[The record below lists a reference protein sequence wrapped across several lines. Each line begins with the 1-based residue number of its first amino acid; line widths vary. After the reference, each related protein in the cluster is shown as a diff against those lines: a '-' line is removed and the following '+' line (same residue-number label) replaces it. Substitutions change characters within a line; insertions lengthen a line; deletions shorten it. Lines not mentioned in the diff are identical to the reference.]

1 MTIVM
6 RHFHILLAILGGVAT
21 LCGCA
26 SQFNIDGNS
35 SIAGLDG
42 QKMYLRISTCEG
54 PNQTICLDSCEVVHG
69 MFSFGGAV
77 DSVAMADLYI
87 GNFPMMPVVL
97 EDGRLFIQMDNM
109 MQTISGGPLNERLN
123 TFLAERNRCEASL
136 MDLDRRARMMMYEG
150 KSLDQVLVAFDP
162 LKNSLIDQMNA
173 LDAAFVRENYTNV
186 LGPGY
191 FMRICTDAQGFPR
204 SDEEIVSILADAPQ
218 SFLANPFIDHF
229 LNHAG
234 ITHDMLD
241 ACRKQSP
248 ATQPKVRRPAP
259 PKTKGKPVVRPK
271 QK

>member
-1 MTIVM
+1 M
-6 RHFHILLAILGGVAT
+6 RHYCILFAIIEGIAT

-42 QKMYLRISTCEG
+42 QKMYLRISTCDG
-54 PNQTICLDSCEVVHG
+54 PDKTICLDSCEVVHG

-87 GNFPMMPVVL
+87 GSFPMMPVVL
-97 EDGRLFIQMDNM
+97 EDRRLFVQMDNM
-109 MQTISGGPLNERLN
+109 MQTISGGPLNDRLN

-136 MDLDRRARMMMYEG
+136 MELDRRARMMMYEG
-150 KSLDQVLVAFDP
+150 KSLDEILVAFDP
-162 LKNSLIDQMNA
+162 LKNTVIDQMNA

-191 FMRICTDAQGFPR
+191 FMRICTDDKGLPR
-204 SDEEIVSILADAPQ
+204 NDNEIISILADAPKV
-218 SFLANPFIDHF
+218 FLDNPFIDHF

-234 ITHDMLD
+234 ITADMLD
-241 ACRKQSP
+241 ACRTRIPVRPSKI
-248 ATQPKVRRPAP
+248 RRPAP
-259 PKTKGKPVVRPK
+259 PKTKGKPLNRVK

>member
-1 MTIVM
+1 M
-6 RHFHILLAILGGVAT
+6 RHYCILLAILEGIAT

-42 QKMYLRISTCEG
+42 QKMYLRISTCDG
-54 PNQTICLDSCEVVHG
+54 LDQTICLDSCEVVHG
-69 MFSFGGAV
+69 TFSFGGAV

-87 GNFPMMPVVL
+87 GSFPMMPVVL
-97 EDGRLFIQMDNM
+97 EDGRLFIQMDDI

-123 TFLAERNRCEASL
+123 TFLVQRSRCEASL

-150 KSLDQVLVAFDP
+150 KSLDQIVVACEP
-162 LKNSLIDQMNA
+162 IKNTLIGQLNA
-173 LDAAFVRENYTNV
+173 LDAEFVRDNYTNV

-191 FMRICTDAQGFPR
+191 FMRICTDEKGMPR
-204 SDEEIVSILADAPQ
+204 NDNEIISILADAPP

-234 ITHDMLD
+234 ITPDMLN
-241 ACRKQSP
+241 ANRKQFPVVQS
-248 ATQPKVRRPAP
+248 KVRRPSPLKA
-259 PKTKGKPVVRPK
+259 KGRTIERAK

>member
-1 MTIVM
+1 M
-6 RHFHILLAILGGVAT
+6 RHYCILLAILEGIVT

-35 SIAGLDG
+35 SIAGIDG
-42 QKMYLRISTCEG
+42 QKMYLRIATCDG
-54 PNQTICLDSCEVVHG
+54 PDKTVCLDSCEVVHG

-87 GNFPMMPVVL
+87 GSFPMMPVVL
-97 EDGRLFIQMDNM
+97 EDRRLFVQMDNM

-150 KSLDQVLVAFDP
+150 KTLDQVLVAFDP
-162 LKNSLIDQMNA
+162 LKSTLINQMNA

-191 FMRICTDAQGFPR
+191 FMRICTDGNGVPR
-204 SDEEIVSILADAPQ
+204 NDSEIISILADAPQ

-234 ITHDMLD
+234 ITHDMLN
-241 ACRKQSP
+241 ANRKITP
-248 ATQPKVRRPAP
+248 AAQPRNRKAP
-259 PKTKGKPVVRPK
+259 SSRAKRKPVEQRK
-271 QK
+271 KK

>member
-1 MTIVM
+1 M
-6 RHFHILLAILGGVAT
+6 RHYCILLAILEGIAT

-42 QKMYLRISTCEG
+42 QKMYLRISTCDG
-54 PNQTICLDSCEVVHG
+54 PGQTICLDSCEVVHG

-87 GNFPMMPVVL
+87 GSFPMMPVVL
-97 EDGRLFIQMDNM
+97 EDGRLFVQMDNM

-123 TFLAERNRCEASL
+123 TFLAQRNRCEASL

-150 KSLDQVLVAFDP
+150 KSLDQILVAFDP
-162 LKNSLIDQMNA
+162 VKNTLIDQLNA

-191 FMRICTDAQGFPR
+191 FMRICTDAKGFPR
-204 SDEEIVSILADAPQ
+204 NDSEIISILADAPQ

-229 LNHAG
+229 LSHAG
-234 ITHDMLD
+234 ITSDMLD
-241 ACRKQSP
+241 ACRKHP
-248 ATQPKVRRPAP
+248 VADKPKMRRFTP
-259 PKTKGKPVVRPK
+259 PKAKGRPVVRPK
-271 QK
+271 QR